1 MNLKLVFK
9 IGAVWLFMWSM
20 LNLFAPDMANI
31 YGFSLN
37 KEIESIMR
45 GFGIALL
52 SLAVLHWV
60 LQMWGGENLPKFG
73 QVTGIMWVVFILMQL
88 NDLRT
93 GLAPTNV
100 EMVFPVVLNVAVA
113 GLFFLY
119 SKK

>member
-9 IGAVWLFMWSM
+9 IGAVWLLMWAVM
-20 LNLFAPDMANI
+20 MLFAPDLANT
-31 YGFSLN
+31 YGFDLDAELKN
-37 KEIESIMR
+37 MMQ
-45 GFGIALL
+45 GFGVSLF
-52 SLAVLHWV
+52 SLAVMHWV

-73 QVTGIMWVVFILMQL
+73 QVTGAMWVVFILMQL